1 MIPLRLIDDTFED
14 NISLSGVQSNSKLI
28 KNGNLFV
35 AIDGKKNNGED
46 YIDEAI
52 NKGAVAILTSN
63 KRIKKENIPVIFN
76 QNPRKKLS
84 QLSKLFFPGSP
95 DTICAV
101 TGTNGKTST
110 VDFLYQIW
118 ELLGYNS
125 ATIGTLGVRSKN
137 LNINTSNT
145 TPCPIKLHQILDKL
159 AKLKVS
165 NLALEVSSHAID
177 QYRINS
183 VDLESACFT
192 NLSLDHMDYHKSI
205 QEYSNT
211 KFKLFNNILPFEKT
225 SVIFTDNDEGIKFF
239 EKLKKLNRNIFD
251 IGINAEKL
259 KILSSENIATGHKVE
274 ILYNDEIFSFNFNL
288 QAYFQISNALCAAG
302 LAITSGANYKDVFS
316 VIEKIKPVY
325 GRMNIIESKNNSKII
340 IDYAHTPDALLSVL
354 QYANSLSKN
363 IILAF
368 GCGGDRDV
376 SKRKIM
382 GEIAE
387 KFSNKVIITNDNPR
401 YEDPR
406 NIAKMIQKGCP
417 SAQIIFNRK
426 EAIEYGLSEANSG
439 DIFIIAG
446 KGHESYQIE
455 KGKETYFSDMDVV
468 KNFLEN
474 ANG

>member
-1 MIPLRLIDDTFED
+1 MIPLRLIDDTIEND
-14 NISLSGVQSNSKLI
+14 ISLSGIQSNSKLI
-28 KNGNLFV
+28 ENGNLFV
-35 AIDGKKNNGED
+35 AIEGNKNNGED
-46 YIDEAI
+46 YIDEAV

-63 KRIKKENIPVIFN
+63 RGIKKENIPIIFN
-76 QNPRKKLS
+76 QNPRKELS
-84 QLSKLFFPGSP
+84 HLSKLFFPGSP
-95 DTICAV
+95 EIICAV

-118 ELLGYNS
+118 QLLGYNS
-125 ATIGTLGVRSKN
+125 ATIGTLGVKSKN
-137 LNINTSNT
+137 FNINTNNT

-159 AKLKVS
+159 AKSKVS

-177 QYRINS
+177 QHRINA
-183 VDLESACFT
+183 VNLESACFT

-225 SVIFTDNDEGIKFF
+225 SVIFTDNYEGIKFSK
-239 EKLKKLNRNIFD
+239 KLKKLNRNVFD
-251 IGINAEKL
+251 IGVNAKKL
-259 KILSSENIATGHKVE
+259 KILSSENIATGHKIK
-274 ILYNDEIFSFNFNL
+274 ILYNDEIFLLNFKL

-316 VIEKIKPVY
+316 VIENIKPVY
-325 GRMNIIESKNNSKII
+325 GRMNIIETKNNLKII

-354 QYANSLSKN
+354 QYASSLSRK
-363 IILAF
+363 IILVF
-368 GCGGDRDV
+368 GCGGDRDF

-387 KFSNKVIITNDNPR
+387 KFSDKVIITNDNPR
-401 YEDPR
+401 YEDPS
-406 NIAKMIQKGCP
+406 NIANMIQKGCP
-417 SAQIIFNRK
+417 GAQIIFSRK
-426 EAIEYGLSEANSG
+426 KAIEYGLSEAKSG

-455 KGKETYFSDMDVV
+455 KGKKIYFSDRDVV
-468 KNFLEN
+468 QNFLEN
-474 ANG
+474 TNG

>member
-1 MIPLRLIDDTFED
+1 MIPLKLIDDTFED
-14 NISLSGVQSNSKLI
+14 NINLSGIQSNSKLI

-35 AIDGKKNNGED
+35 AIDGNKKNGED
-46 YIDEAI
+46 YIDEAV

-125 ATIGTLGVRSKN
+125 ATIGTLGVKSKN

-145 TPCPIKLHQILDKL
+145 TPCPIKLHQILDNL
-159 AKLKVS
+159 TKLKVS

-183 VDLESACFT
+183 VNLESACFT

-205 QEYSNT
+205 NDYSNT
-211 KFKLFNNILPFEKT
+211 KFKLFNNILPYEKT
-225 SVIFTDNDEGIKFF
+225 SVIYTDNDEGKKFF
-239 EKLKKLNRNIFD
+239 KKLKKLNRNIFD
-251 IGINAEKL
+251 IGTKAEKL
-259 KILSSENIATGHKVE
+259 KILSSENIAKGHKVE
-274 ILYNDEIFSFNFNL
+274 ILYNDEFFSFNFNL
-288 QAYFQISNALCAAG
+288 LGYFQISNALCAAG

-316 VIEKIKPVY
+316 VIENIKPVY

-363 IILAF
+363 IILVF

-401 YEDPR
+401 YEDPS

-417 SAQIIFNRK
+417 SAQIILNRK

-446 KGHESYQIE
+446 KGHESHQIE
-455 KGKETYFSDMDVV
+455 KDKNIYFSDMDVV

>member
-14 NISLSGVQSNSKLI
+14 NISLSGIQSNSKLI

-35 AIDGKKNNGED
+35 AIDGIKNNGED
-46 YIDEAI
+46 YIDEAV

-125 ATIGTLGVRSKN
+125 ATIGTLGVRSEN

-183 VDLESACFT
+183 VNLESACFT
-192 NLSLDHMDYHKSI
+192 NLSLDHMDYHNSI

-239 EKLKKLNRNIFD
+239 EKLKKK
-251 IGINAEKL
+251 KL
-259 KILSSENIATGHKVE
+259 V
-274 ILYNDEIFSFNFNL
+274 
-288 QAYFQISNALCAAG
+288 
-302 LAITSGANYKDVFS
+302 
-316 VIEKIKPVY
+316 
-325 GRMNIIESKNNSKII
+325 
-340 IDYAHTPDALLSVL
+340 
-354 QYANSLSKN
+354 
-363 IILAF
+363 
-368 GCGGDRDV
+368 
-376 SKRKIM
+376 
-382 GEIAE
+382 
-387 KFSNKVIITNDNPR
+387 
-401 YEDPR
+401 
-406 NIAKMIQKGCP
+406 
-417 SAQIIFNRK
+417 
-426 EAIEYGLSEANSG
+426 
-439 DIFIIAG
+439 IFIILEFKCQAMVML
-446 KGHESYQIE
+446 E
-455 KGKETYFSDMDVV
+455 KK
-468 KNFLEN
+468 
-474 ANG
+474 

>member
-14 NISLSGVQSNSKLI
+14 NISLSGIQSNSKLI

-35 AIDGKKNNGED
+35 AIDGNINNGED
-46 YIDEAI
+46 YIDEAV

-145 TPCPIKLHQILDKL
+145 TPCPITLHQILDKL

-177 QYRINS
+177 QYRINA

-205 QEYSNT
+205 QDYSNT
-211 KFKLFNNILPFEKT
+211 KFKLFNNVLPYEKT

-259 KILSSENIATGHKVE
+259 KILSSENIATGHKVK
-274 ILYNDEIFSFNFNL
+274 ILYNDKIFSFNFNL

-316 VIEKIKPVY
+316 VIEYIKPVC

-363 IILAF
+363 IILVF

-401 YEDPR
+401 YEDPS

-446 KGHESYQIE
+446 KGHESYQLE
-455 KGKETYFSDMDVV
+455 KGKKTYFSDMDVV

>member
-1 MIPLRLIDDTFED
+1 
-14 NISLSGVQSNSKLI
+14 
-28 KNGNLFV
+28 
-35 AIDGKKNNGED
+35 
-46 YIDEAI
+46 
-52 NKGAVAILTSN
+52 
-63 KRIKKENIPVIFN
+63 
-76 QNPRKKLS
+76 
-84 QLSKLFFPGSP
+84 
-95 DTICAV
+95 
-101 TGTNGKTST
+101 
-110 VDFLYQIW
+110 
-118 ELLGYNS
+118 
-125 ATIGTLGVRSKN
+125 
-137 LNINTSNT
+137 
-145 TPCPIKLHQILDKL
+145 
-159 AKLKVS
+159 
-165 NLALEVSSHAID
+165 
-177 QYRINS
+177 
-183 VDLESACFT
+183 
-192 NLSLDHMDYHKSI
+192 MDYHKSI
-205 QEYSNT
+205 QDYSNT
-211 KFKLFNNILPFEKT
+211 KFKLFNNVLPYEKT

-259 KILSSENIATGHKVE
+259 KILSSENIATGHKVK
-274 ILYNDEIFSFNFNL
+274 ILYNDKIFSFNFNL

-316 VIEKIKPVY
+316 VIENIKPVY

-363 IILAF
+363 VTLAF

-376 SKRKIM
+376 SKREIM

-387 KFSNKVIITNDNPR
+387 KFSDKVIITNDNPR
-401 YEDPR
+401 YEDPS

-455 KGKETYFSDMDVV
+455 KGKKTYFSDMDVV

>member
-14 NISLSGVQSNSKLI
+14 NISLSGIQSNSKLI

-35 AIDGKKNNGED
+35 AIDGNKNNGED
-46 YIDEAI
+46 YIDEAV

-63 KRIKKENIPVIFN
+63 KGIKKENIPVIFN

-177 QYRINS
+177 QYRINA

-205 QEYSNT
+205 QDYSNT
-211 KFKLFNNILPFEKT
+211 KFKLFNNVLPYEKT

-274 ILYNDEIFSFNFNL
+274 ILYNGEIFSFNFNL

-302 LAITSGANYKDVFS
+302 LAIISGANYKDVFS
-316 VIEKIKPVY
+316 VIENIKPVY
-325 GRMNIIESKNNSKII
+325 GRMNIIETKNNSKII

-363 IILAF
+363 VTLAF

-376 SKRKIM
+376 SKREIM

-387 KFSNKVIITNDNPR
+387 KFSDKVIITNDNPR
-401 YEDPR
+401 YEDPS

-455 KGKETYFSDMDVV
+455 KGKKTYFSDMDVV
-468 KNFLEN
+468 KNLLEN

>member
-14 NISLSGVQSNSKLI
+14 NISLSGIQSNSKLI

-35 AIDGKKNNGED
+35 AIDGIKNNGED
-46 YIDEAI
+46 YIDEAV

-125 ATIGTLGVRSKN
+125 ATIGTLGVRSEN

-177 QYRINS
+177 QSRINS

-192 NLSLDHMDYHKSI
+192 NLSLDHIDYHKSI
-205 QEYSNT
+205 HEYSNT

-225 SVIFTDNDEGIKFF
+225 SVIYTDNDEGIKFF

-316 VIEKIKPVY
+316 VIENIQPVY

-340 IDYAHTPDALLSVL
+340 IDYAHTPHALLSVL

-401 YEDPR
+401 YEDPS

-446 KGHESYQIE
+446 KGHERYQIE
-455 KGKETYFSDMDVV
+455 KGKKTYFSDMDVV

>member
-14 NISLSGVQSNSKLI
+14 NISLSGIQSNSKLI

-35 AIDGKKNNGED
+35 AIDGNKKNGED
-46 YIDEAI
+46 YIDEAV

-63 KRIKKENIPVIFN
+63 KRIKRENIPVIFN

-137 LNINTSNT
+137 LNIKTSNT

-183 VDLESACFT
+183 VNLESACFT
-192 NLSLDHMDYHKSI
+192 NLSLDHMDYHNSM
-205 QEYSNT
+205 QDYSNT

-259 KILSSENIATGHKVE
+259 KILSSENIAKGHKVE
-274 ILYNDEIFSFNFNL
+274 ILYNDEFFSFNFNL
-288 QAYFQISNALCAAG
+288 LGYFQISNALCAAG

-316 VIEKIKPVY
+316 VIENIKPVY

-354 QYANSLSKN
+354 QYASSLSRK
-363 IILAF
+363 IILVF
-368 GCGGDRDV
+368 GCGGDRDF

-387 KFSNKVIITNDNPR
+387 KFSDKVIITNDNPR
-401 YEDPR
+401 YEDPS
-406 NIAKMIQKGCP
+406 NIANMIQKGCP
-417 SAQIIFNRK
+417 GAQIIFSRK
-426 EAIEYGLSEANSG
+426 KAIEYGLSEAKSG

-455 KGKETYFSDMDVV
+455 KGKKIYFSDRDVV
-468 KNFLEN
+468 QNFLEN
-474 ANG
+474 TNG

>member
-14 NISLSGVQSNSKLI
+14 NISLSGIQSNSKLI

-35 AIDGKKNNGED
+35 AIDGNKNNGED
-46 YIDEAI
+46 YIDEAV

-63 KRIKKENIPVIFN
+63 KGIKKENIPVIFN

-177 QYRINS
+177 QYRINA

-205 QEYSNT
+205 QDYSNT
-211 KFKLFNNILPFEKT
+211 KFKLFNNVLPYEKT

-274 ILYNDEIFSFNFNL
+274 ILYNGEIFSFNFNL

-302 LAITSGANYKDVFS
+302 LAIISGANYKDVFS
-316 VIEKIKPVY
+316 VIENIKPVY
-325 GRMNIIESKNNSKII
+325 GRMNIIETKNNSKII

-363 IILAF
+363 VTLAF

-376 SKRKIM
+376 SKREIM

-387 KFSNKVIITNDNPR
+387 KFSDKVIITNDNPR
-401 YEDPR
+401 YEDPS

-455 KGKETYFSDMDVV
+455 KGKKTYFSDTDVV

>member
-1 MIPLRLIDDTFED
+1 MIPLNLIDDTIED
-14 NISLSGVQSNSKLI
+14 DINLSGIQSNSKLI

-35 AIDGKKNNGED
+35 AIDGNKSNGED
-46 YIDEAI
+46 YIDEAV

-63 KRIKKENIPVIFN
+63 KGIKKENIPVIFN
-76 QNPRKKLS
+76 KNPRKKLS
-84 QLSKLFFPGSP
+84 QLSKLFFPDSP
-95 DTICAV
+95 EIICAV

-110 VDFLYQIW
+110 ADFLYQIW
-118 ELLGYNS
+118 EMLGYNA
-125 ATIGTLGVRSKN
+125 ATIGTLGVRSKS

-145 TPCPIKLHQILDKL
+145 TPCPIEIHQILDKL
-159 AKLKVS
+159 AKLNVS

-205 QEYSNT
+205 NDYSNT
-211 KFKLFNNILPFEKT
+211 KFKLFNNILPYEKT
-225 SVIFTDNDEGIKFF
+225 SVIYTDNNEGKKFF
-239 EKLKKLNRNIFD
+239 KKLKKLNRSIFD

-259 KILSSENIATGHKVE
+259 KILSSENVSRGHKIK
-274 ILYNDEIFSFNFNL
+274 ILYDDEIFSFNFNL
-288 QAYFQISNALCAAG
+288 QAHFQISNILCAAG

-316 VIEKIKPVY
+316 VIENIKPVC
-325 GRMNIIESKNNSKII
+325 GRMNIFETKNNSKII

-354 QYANSLSKN
+354 QFANSLSRK

-368 GCGGDRDV
+368 GCGGDRDI

-382 GEIAE
+382 GEIAN
-387 KFSNKVIITNDNPR
+387 KFSDKVIITNDNPR
-401 YEDPR
+401 NEDPA

-417 SAQIIFNRK
+417 SAQIILDRK
-426 EAIEYGLSEANSG
+426 KAIEYCLSEANSG
-439 DIFIIAG
+439 DILIIAG
-446 KGHESYQIE
+446 KGHEGYQLE
-455 KGKETYFSDMDVV
+455 KGKKTYFSDIDVI

-474 ANG
+474 TNG

>member
-1 MIPLRLIDDTFED
+1 VIPLRLIDDTFED
-14 NISLSGVQSNSKLI
+14 NISLSGIQSNSKLI

-35 AIDGKKNNGED
+35 AIDGIKNNGED
-46 YIDEAI
+46 YIDEAV

-125 ATIGTLGVRSKN
+125 ATIGTLGVRSEN

-259 KILSSENIATGHKVE
+259 KILSSENISTGHKVE

-316 VIEKIKPVY
+316 VIENIKPVY

-340 IDYAHTPDALLSVL
+340 IDYAHTPHALLSVL

-363 IILAF
+363 IFLCFYSNF
-368 GCGGDRDV
+368 GKKDYFQI
-376 SKRKIM
+376 K
-382 GEIAE
+382 
-387 KFSNKVIITNDNPR
+387 KF
-401 YEDPR
+401 
-406 NIAKMIQKGCP
+406 
-417 SAQIIFNRK
+417 
-426 EAIEYGLSEANSG
+426 
-439 DIFIIAG
+439 
-446 KGHESYQIE
+446 
-455 KGKETYFSDMDVV
+455 YFYHY
-468 KNFLEN
+468 L
-474 ANG
+474 

>member
-14 NISLSGVQSNSKLI
+14 NISLSGIQSNSKLI

-35 AIDGKKNNGED
+35 AIDGIKNNGED
-46 YIDEAI
+46 YIDEAV

-125 ATIGTLGVRSKN
+125 ATIGTLGVRSEN

-177 QYRINS
+177 QSRINS

-192 NLSLDHMDYHKSI
+192 NLSLDHIDYHKSI

-225 SVIFTDNDEGIKFF
+225 SVIYTDNDEGIKFF

-316 VIEKIKPVY
+316 VIENIKPVY

-340 IDYAHTPDALLSVL
+340 IDYAHTPHALLSVL

-387 KFSNKVIITNDNPR
+387 RFSNKVIITNDNPR
-401 YEDPR
+401 YEDPS

-446 KGHESYQIE
+446 KGHERYQIE
-455 KGKETYFSDMDVV
+455 KGKKTYFSDMDVV
-468 KNFLEN
+468 KNFLGN
-474 ANG
+474 TNG